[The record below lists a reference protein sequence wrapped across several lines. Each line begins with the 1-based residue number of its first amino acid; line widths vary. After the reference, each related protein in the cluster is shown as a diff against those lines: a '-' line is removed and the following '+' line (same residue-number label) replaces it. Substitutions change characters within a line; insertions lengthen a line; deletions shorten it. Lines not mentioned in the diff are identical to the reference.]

1 MKRLIFLLVSAALI
15 IVLHPASSFA
25 IAQWEGGIKI
35 YYGDDSQTLAFGAD
49 PTATDGFENRWET
62 MALLGGYIQAYFYH
76 PEWGLDTPYY
86 WRDIRDTLLPK
97 EWTFYV
103 ASSYTNRQITLSWN
117 ISNVPA
123 TVNLSLVDEFTGT
136 AVDMRS
142 QPSYVY
148 TLTSTATRAFRVDAT
163 GYLESA
169 PPPIGNTTAPDTNI
183 VTAPGNYINTS
194 SATFSYSGTDDT
206 SPQDKLQFS
215 YRIDDGAWSAWSGTA
230 SATLNG
236 LTDGVHTFYV
246 KAKDEAGNEDQT
258 PAVVGFTVDTI
269 APVIALNQPN
279 PSVLWPPKGRMMDV
293 TVSGNVK
300 DNGSGLASVFYT
312 VSDEYGQ
319 FGSSG
324 SVSPQNDG
332 TFSFVSSLKAERHSK
347 DIDGRIYTITV
358 NAVDRAGNFTSSS
371 IQVIVPHNRN

>member
-1 MKRLIFLLVSAALI
+1 MKKISTYLAAALI
-15 IVLHPASSFA
+15 TAGLALLSPSLCSASA
-25 IAQWEGGIKI
+25 KWETSIKI
-35 YYGDDSQTLAFGAD
+35 YYGDDSNTLYLGAD
-49 PTATDGFENRWET
+49 NTATDGFENRWET
-62 MALLGGYIQAYFYH
+62 RALLGGYIQAYFYH

-169 PPPIGNTTAPDTNI
+169 PSPIGNTTAPDTNI

-206 SPQDKLQFS
+206 SSQDKLQFS
-215 YRIDDGAWSAWSGTA
+215 
-230 SATLNG
+230 
-236 LTDGVHTFYV
+236 
-246 KAKDEAGNEDQT
+246 
-258 PAVVGFTVDTI
+258 
-269 APVIALNQPN
+269 
-279 PSVLWPPKGRMMDV
+279 
-293 TVSGNVK
+293 
-300 DNGSGLASVFYT
+300 
-312 VSDEYGQ
+312 
-319 FGSSG
+319 
-324 SVSPQNDG
+324 
-332 TFSFVSSLKAERHSK
+332 
-347 DIDGRIYTITV
+347 
-358 NAVDRAGNFTSSS
+358 
-371 IQVIVPHNRN
+371 

>member
-1 MKRLIFLLVSAALI
+1 MKKLILLLVSAALI
-15 IVLHPASSFA
+15 IALHPAGSFA
-25 IAQWEGGIKI
+25 VAQWEGGIKI
-35 YYGDDSQTLAFGAD
+35 YYGDDSQILAFGAD

-76 PEWGLDTPYY
+76 PEWGLNTPYY
-86 WRDIRDTLLPK
+86 WRDIRNLLLPK
-97 EWTFYV
+97 EWAFYV
-103 ASSYTNRQITLSWN
+103 ASSYTDRQITLSWN
-117 ISNVPA
+117 ISNIPA

-136 AVDMRS
+136 PINMRS

-148 TLTSTATRAFRVDAT
+148 TNTSTAVRAFRVDAT

-169 PPPIGNTTAPDTNI
+169 PPSGDTTAPETAI
-183 VTAPGNYINTS
+183 ITAPDSYINTS
-194 SATFSYSGTDDT
+194 SATVTYSGTDDT
-206 SPQDKLQFS
+206 SPQDRLQFS
-215 YRIDDGAWSAWSGTA
+215 YRIDDGAWSAWSGAT

-236 LTDGVHTFYV
+236 LTDGAHTFYV
-246 KAKDEAGNEDQT
+246 KAKDESGNEDQT
-258 PAVVGFTVDTI
+258 PAAVGFTIDTI
-269 APVIALNQPN
+269 APVIVLNQPN
-279 PSVLWPPKGRMMDV
+279 PSVLWPPNGMMMNV
-293 TVSGNVK
+293 TVSGTAK
-300 DNGSGLASVFYT
+300 DNSSGLASVFYT